1 MSRVGDWFEKRL
13 PVAAATRRT
22 LDEEVPGGARFA
34 YTLGSATLLTFIVLA
49 VTGIAQLFFYVPTT
63 AQAYDS
69 VNYLRFQ
76 VPLGWLVHGLHFW
89 AATVM
94 VALVLLHLAQAFLWG
109 AFKKPRELTW
119 ILGVLLFLGTIGAF
133 FTGGPLPWDEKGFW
147 AAKVGS
153 GIAGG
158 VPLLGGLARQ
168 LMFGG
173 ATVGQLTLSHLFAWH
188 VALFP
193 LLIAVILWAHV
204 AAFRRGGAAGP
215 VNASGRVGAFW
226 PDQVLRD
233 LIVFAVVLGL
243 LVWLSA
249 TLMTPVTGPADPI
262 DATYVARPEWSFLF
276 LFQTLKYLPGSLE
289 PLGTV
294 GVPLL
299 GTLLLLGV
307 PWLDR
312 SDKRSPAKRPV
323 AMAVFAIIVVGLVG
337 LSLAGA
343 NATQEVAKPPSGPPP
358 PTPAASINATPPGPG
373 PSLASHAIGGA
384 SHGET
389 LFVAYCQQCHGA
401 RGVGGVKNP
410 GSSDGTV
417 PEINPMD
424 PEFKDKDPQ
433 KFVDNIDEVLQ
444 NGSVPD
450 GTPRLSMPSFGNTY
464 AMSQP
469 QIADVEAYVLQI
481 NGVQRAVITR
491 PGVKPLTFLW
501 FTLIGMGI
509 VVVAGGVAI
518 IQRR

>member
-1 MSRVGDWFEKRL
+1 MSRMGDWFEKRL

-22 LDEEVPGGARFA
+22 LDEKVPGGAKFA
-34 YTLGSATLLTFIVLA
+34 YALGSATLATFVVLA

-69 VNYLRFQ
+69 LNYLRFQ
-76 VPLGWLVHGLHFW
+76 VPFGWLVHGLHYW
-89 AATVM
+89 AATAMIV
-94 VALVLLHLAQAFLWG
+94 LVLLHLAQAFLWG

-119 ILGVLLFLGTIGAF
+119 ILGVLLLLATLGAF
-133 FTGGPLPWDEKGFW
+133 FTGGPLAWDEKGFW

-158 VPLLGGLARQ
+158 IPVLGGLARQ
-168 LMFGG
+168 VMFGG
-173 ATVGQLTLSHLFAWH
+173 ATVGQLTISHLFAWH
-188 VALFP
+188 VALIP
-193 LLIAVILWAHV
+193 IVIALILWAHV

-215 VNASGRVGAFW
+215 VTPSDRVGAFW

-233 LIVFAVVLGL
+233 MVVIALVLGL
-243 LVWLSA
+243 LVGLSA
-249 TLMTPVTGPADPI
+249 VLMTPVTGPADPI
-262 DATYVARPEWSFLF
+262 DASYIARPEWTFLF

-299 GTLLLLGV
+299 GTLLLLAV

-312 SDKRSPAKRPV
+312 SERRSPAKRPL
-323 AMAVFAIIVVGLVG
+323 AIAVFAVIVAAVVG

-343 NATQEVAKPPSGPPP
+343 SATQEVATAPSGPPP
-358 PTPAASINATPPGPG
+358 PTPAASIEPTPPGPG
-373 PSLASHAIGGA
+373 PSVASHTIGGA

-389 LFVAYCQQCHGA
+389 LFAAYCQQCHGA

-417 PEINPMD
+417 PELHPID
-424 PEFKDKDPQ
+424 PSLKSKDPQ
-433 KFVDNIDEVLQ
+433 KFVDLIDELIQ

-464 AMSQP
+464 AMSQQ
-469 QIADVEAYVLQI
+469 QISDVEAYVLQL
-481 NGVQRAVITR
+481 NGVQRAVVTQ
-491 PGVKPLTFLW
+491 PGVKPLTFMWL
-501 FTLIGMGI
+501 TLAGLGV

-518 IQRR
+518 VQRR